1 MGDPWRSADHC
12 LGVSPDGIAICSAQ
26 ICGVPGPT
34 CHCRGHGQKTRP
46 LRGRLFQRQGRI
58 SGIDVVSLLIWV
70 MALLLG
76 VVAYLRPGRLH
87 VQGVRIAWKQIV
99 SMVPRVVMAVMVS
112 GFFSMIIP
120 MDYVVNWI
128 GRESGIRGILVASM
142 VGGFTPGGPL
152 ICFPIVL
159 VLYKTGAGIPQVM
172 AFVTAWSVFPFHRLV
187 SFDAPLM

>member
-1 MGDPWRSADHC
+1 M
-12 LGVSPDGIAICSAQ
+12 
-26 ICGVPGPT
+26 
-34 CHCRGHGQKTRP
+34 
-46 LRGRLFQRQGRI
+46 
-58 SGIDVVSLLIWV
+58 DVVSLLIWV

-159 VLYKTGAGIPQVM
+159 VLYKTGAGIPQLM
-172 AFVTAWSVFPFHRLV
+172 AFVTAWSVFAFHRIV
-187 SFDAPLM
+187 SYEAPLMGFRFVVLRVMSSLLLPPISGCLAAIIESKFPMGI